1 MVSIVALL
9 HGPDRPGIVAK
20 IAGWIHER
28 GGNVL
33 HADQHLDREEDVFF
47 QRVEWCAAEEE
58 DLDAE
63 SDLFAKMAEKE
74 LGMKVRMALS
84 NERPPVVLFVSKA
97 DHCLHDLILR
107 WKAEE
112 LRGEIVGVVSNHADL
127 DHPTQEYG
135 LPFLH
140 IPCTEE
146 NRAEAEAAQLEFIR
160 KQGAG
165 LVVLAR
171 YMQVLGE
178 NFLNQVD
185 CPVINIHHSFLPS
198 FAGAKPYHQ
207 AYRRG
212 VKIIGATA
220 HFVTPALDEGPIICQ
235 DVNQVSHRNGVRDL
249 IAKGR
254 DLEKIVLATA
264 VRRQLE
270 NRILVYKNKTV
281 VFD

>member
-1 MVSIVALL
+1 M
-9 HGPDRPGIVAK
+9 
-20 IAGWIHER
+20 
-28 GGNVL
+28 
-33 HADQHLDREEDVFF
+33 FF
-47 QRVEWCAAEEE
+47 QRIEWHPAE
-58 DLDAE
+58 DVNLDSE
-63 SDLFAKMAEKE
+63 SELFAKMAEEE
-74 LGMKVRMALS
+74 LGMKVRTALS

-97 DHCLHDLILR
+97 DHCFHDLILR
-107 WKAEE
+107 GKAEE
-112 LRGEIVGVVSNHADL
+112 LRGEIVGVVSNHPDL
-127 DHPTQEYG
+127 EQPTQEYG

-140 IPCTEE
+140 IPCTQE
-146 NRAEAEAAQLEFIR
+146 NKTEAEVAQLDFIH
-160 KQGAG
+160 KNGAG

-171 YMQVLGE
+171 YMQVLSE

-220 HFVTPALDEGPIICQ
+220 HFVTPELDEGPIICQ
-235 DVNQVSHRNGVRDL
+235 DVNRVSHRNGVREL